1 MGELSILS
9 VTVTSPL
16 KIPSHSPEKYPLSF
30 PSLEGSGLLRFY
42 FLLSGDVI
50 FLGKPS
56 SSLREKG
63 LKEKKK
69 QLLGSRRG
77 KETPRPSPQPEV
89 GHLVS

>member
-16 KIPSHSPEKYPLSF
+16 KIPSHFPEKYPLSF

-63 LKEKKK
+63 LKEKNTAA
-69 QLLGSRRG
+69 GVEEG
-77 KETPRPSPQPEV
+77 EGDPQT
-89 GHLVS
+89 